1 MCCENK
7 YYSRIKHRVFII
19 YVRVIIVHLTPLILP
34 KPAKKSEPE
43 EEQGCVSSVH
53 HIKK

>member
-1 MCCENK
+1 M
-7 YYSRIKHRVFII
+7 RVLV
-19 YVRVIIVHLTPLILP
+19 YKVRVRVITMCLTALILP
-34 KPAKKSEPE
+34 KCAKKSEPE